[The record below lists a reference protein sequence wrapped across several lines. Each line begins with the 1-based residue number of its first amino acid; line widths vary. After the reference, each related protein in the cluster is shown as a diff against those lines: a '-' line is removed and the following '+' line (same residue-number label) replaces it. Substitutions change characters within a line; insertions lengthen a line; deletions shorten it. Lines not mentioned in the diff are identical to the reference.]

1 MVSFIDKENWSDIH
15 RGYEYEA
22 VLPYPSDTKRPLS
35 FFVPDSCDPERGRI
49 VESIG
54 NFRPVYVNGKPTAKE
69 QKIVMTVKPRKVVV
83 LTNDVIN
90 QNEDFEYILIAPI
103 NTIKPDEKHKDW
115 YHKLVN
121 DDHPIFTYIPKW
133 NLERYVNLSQTMS
146 IHKSLLLHKSDPI
159 PDDRMKVIDDN
170 LVQCLALGLIS
181 EDEVEEEKDIIPE
194 NKD

>member
-1 MVSFIDKENWSDIH
+1 
-15 RGYEYEA
+15 
-22 VLPYPSDTKRPLS
+22 
-35 FFVPDSCDPERGRI
+35 
-49 VESIG
+49 
-54 NFRPVYVNGKPTAKE
+54 
-69 QKIVMTVKPRKVVV
+69 MTVKPRKVVV